1 MAKTQFADGLRRLK
15 EAGGHAEPTPPTVTA
30 APRPVA
36 QKRAGLVQIA
46 AHFDPAVRRQLAL
59 IGVEQNRDSR
69 DLLAEALN
77 DLFVKYNHSPLAEV
91 YGEGSRGKPRAR

>member
-15 EAGGHAEPTPPTVTA
+15 EASGHAEPPPPAMATV
-30 APRPVA
+30 PRPVA

-46 AHFDPAVRRQLAL
+46 AHFDPAVRRQLAM

-77 DLFVKYNHSPLAEV
+77 DLFVKYNHSPLSEV